1 MGWFI
6 GLFYLEGSLKMAEAI
21 YKTFTVEVNDVNE
34 ETRSFW
40 AVASTDD
47 IDREGDVLSQEGW
60 EIGSYLK
67 NPVVLF
73 AHRYNEP
80 PIAKANDIKVL
91 NGRLMFKP
99 QFATKEEY
107 PFADTIFK
115 LYKGGYLRSFSVGF
129 IPKEWE
135 HRRTEDGIR
144 GGKYFIKQELVEI
157 SAVPV
162 ASNPNALTDAYKS
175 GVIGRKE
182 FKNLR
187 LNLNFDEDDGTLSD
201 AEKEELFKGL
211 DSVLEKMNVFL
222 ERLRS

>member
-1 MGWFI
+1 
-6 GLFYLEGSLKMAEAI
+6 MAEAV

-34 ETRSFW
+34 TSRSFW

-47 IDREGDVLSQEGW
+47 VDRDGDVLSPEGW
-60 EIGSYLK
+60 ELGSYLK

-80 PIAKANDIKVL
+80 PIAKANEIELL
-91 NGRLMFKP
+91 NGKLMFKP

-107 PFADTIFK
+107 PFADTVFK
-115 LYKGGYLRSFSVGF
+115 LYKSGYLRSFSVGF

-144 GGKYFIKQELVEI
+144 SGKYFTKQELVEI
-157 SAVPV
+157 SAVPI
-162 ASNPNALTDAYKS
+162 ASNPNALAEAYKS

-182 FKNLR
+182 FKNLGLD
-187 LNLNFDEDDGTLSD
+187 LNLDEGSETLSN
-201 AEKEELFKGL
+201 AEKEELFRRL
-211 DSVLEKMNVFL
+211 NSVLEKMSLFL
-222 ERLRS
+222 ERVKAGSRDLLSKS

>member
-1 MGWFI
+1 
-6 GLFYLEGSLKMAEAI
+6 MAEAI

-34 ETRSFW
+34 ALRSFW

-47 IDREGDVLSQEGW
+47 VDRDGDVLSPDGW
-60 EIGSYLK
+60 ELDSYHK

-80 PIAKANDIKVL
+80 PIAKANNIKIMD
-91 NGRLMFKP
+91 GKLMFKP
-99 QFATKEEY
+99 QFATEEEY

-135 HRRTEDGIR
+135 DKCTADGMR
-144 GGKYFIKQELVEI
+144 SGKYFTKQELVEI

-162 ASNPNALTDAYKS
+162 ASNPNALAEAYKS
-175 GVIGRKE
+175 GVIGSEE
-182 FKNLR
+182 FKGLSVQE
-187 LNLNFDEDDGTLSD
+187 FKGSVDEEDETLSD
-201 AEKEELFKGL
+201 AEEKELFKRL
-211 DSVLEKMNVFL
+211 DSVLKKMSVFVEKL
-222 ERLRS
+222 WS

>member
-1 MGWFI
+1 
-6 GLFYLEGSLKMAEAI
+6 MAETI
-21 YKTFTVEVNDVNE
+21 YKTFSVEVNDVNE
-34 ETRSFW
+34 DKRSFW

-47 IDREGDVLSQEGW
+47 VDRDGDVLSPEGW
-60 EIGSYLK
+60 ELDPYLK

-80 PIAKANDIKVL
+80 PIAKADEIKVL
-91 NGRLMFKP
+91 NGKLMFKP

-135 HRRTEDGIR
+135 DRHTADGIWS
-144 GGKYFIKQELVEI
+144 GKYFTKQELVEI

-162 ASNPNALTDAYKS
+162 ASNPNALAEAYKS
-175 GVIGRKE
+175 GVIGKEE
-182 FKNLR
+182 FKGLR
-187 LNLNFDEDDGTLSD
+187 VQEFKSSADEDD
-201 AEKEELFKGL
+201 EEELCKRL
-211 DSVLEKMNVFL
+211 DSLLKKTSVFMEKL
-222 ERLRS
+222 LS

>member
-1 MGWFI
+1 
-6 GLFYLEGSLKMAEAI
+6 MAEAI

-34 ETRSFW
+34 ASRSFW

-47 IDREGDVLSQEGW
+47 IDRDGDVLSPEGW
-60 EIGSYLK
+60 ELDAYLK

-73 AHRYNEP
+73 AHRYDEP

-135 HRRTEDGIR
+135 HRSAAGGIR
-144 GGKYFIKQELVEI
+144 SGKYFVKQELVEV

-162 ASNPNALTDAYKS
+162 ASNPNALADAYKS
-175 GVIGRKE
+175 GVIGRRE
-182 FKNLR
+182 FKNLK
-187 LNLNFDEDDGTLSD
+187 LNLNFDEDNETLSD
-201 AEKEELFKGL
+201 AEGKELFKRL
-211 DSVLEKMNVFL
+211 DSVLEKMSVFL
-222 ERLRS
+222 ERLRT